1 MENLNENINR
11 IKQMMGLNE
20 SKVSLP
26 IKVEGSYQG
35 SSGDKLHAF
44 QSTGGVV
51 VGGMQTKVNAKLKE
65 LYNLGVNPD
74 ITDIKVSIN
83 ATKTD
88 KNGNITA
95 GVTSWSVTIDE
106 SKDGKAYL
114 GLVTV
119 GSCCNSSYSTR
130 AVNQVE
136 TMKKWN
142 SKPNNHYLVAD
153 IQTTTDG
160 KTNGNITIEGGN
172 YKLRQIFYKYTYD
185 NKPPHKVV
193 KEEKPKTKQN
203 VKYEIDPRLKSQ
215 PADATRVQLT
225 YPKIR

>member
-1 MENLNENINR
+1 MKLQENINR
-11 IKQMMGLNE
+11 IKEMMGINE

-35 SSGDKLHAF
+35 STGDKLHAF

-65 LYNLGVNPD
+65 LYNLGINPD
-74 ITDIKVSIN
+74 ITNIQVNIKAS
-83 ATKTD
+83 KTD
-88 KNGNITA
+88 KTGSITA

-119 GSCCNSSYSTR
+119 GSCCNSSCSDR
-130 AVNQVE
+130 ALGQVE
-136 TMKKWN
+136 TMKTWN
-142 SKPNNHYLVAD
+142 SKPKNHYLVAD
-153 IQTTTDG
+153 IQTTKDG
-160 KTNGNITIEGGN
+160 KSNGNITIDGGN

-185 NKPPHKVV
+185 NKKPH
-193 KEEKPKTKQN
+193 
-203 VKYEIDPRLKSQ
+203 
-215 PADATRVQLT
+215 
-225 YPKIR
+225 